1 LVQLAGQGEL
11 CVCELTHAL
20 QEIQPK
26 ISRHLGTL
34 RDLGLVADRR
44 VGQWVY
50 YRLHPGLLAWE
61 RDLIYGTAAALAG
74 DTPFIADSQ
83 RLGSMSGRPQ
93 GRCCVPTVSEC
104 SERDPMSTKPYQ
116 VLFLCTGN
124 SARSIMAESLINCW
138 GQGRFRGHSA
148 GSHPSGEVHPMA
160 LSLLRRLAMP
170 TEGLR
175 SKPWDEFAE
184 VGAPELD
191 FVFTVCDQAAG
202 EACPVWPG
210 RPMTAHWGVEDPARA
225 EGSEEQRMAVFRR
238 AFRELENRI
247 KIFTSLRLGALDGR
261 RLQEQL
267 QIIGRTQLL
276 PTSSES
282 LERPV

>member
-1 LVQLAGQGEL
+1 
-11 CVCELTHAL
+11 
-20 QEIQPK
+20 
-26 ISRHLGTL
+26 
-34 RDLGLVADRR
+34 
-44 VGQWVY
+44 
-50 YRLHPGLLAWE
+50 
-61 RDLIYGTAAALAG
+61 
-74 DTPFIADSQ
+74 
-83 RLGSMSGRPQ
+83 
-93 GRCCVPTVSEC
+93 
-104 SERDPMSTKPYQ
+104 
-116 VLFLCTGN
+116 
-124 SARSIMAESLINCW
+124 
-138 GQGRFRGHSA
+138 
-148 GSHPSGEVHPMA
+148 MA

>member
-1 LVQLAGQGEL
+1 
-11 CVCELTHAL
+11 
-20 QEIQPK
+20 
-26 ISRHLGTL
+26 
-34 RDLGLVADRR
+34 
-44 VGQWVY
+44 
-50 YRLHPGLLAWE
+50 
-61 RDLIYGTAAALAG
+61 
-74 DTPFIADSQ
+74 
-83 RLGSMSGRPQ
+83 
-93 GRCCVPTVSEC
+93 
-104 SERDPMSTKPYQ
+104 
-116 VLFLCTGN
+116 
-124 SARSIMAESLINCW
+124 
-138 GQGRFRGHSA
+138 
-148 GSHPSGEVHPMA
+148 MA

-175 SKPWDEFAE
+175 SKPWDEFVE

-276 PTSSES
+276 PTSNES